1 MVSKKKIANYQIQQ
15 KRKKKKKNMHNTHN
29 LYGLKPI
36 HIKI

>member
-15 KRKKKKKNMHNTHN
+15 KRKKKKNMHNTHN

>member
-15 KRKKKKKNMHNTHN
+15 KRKKKKKMHNTHN

>member
-15 KRKKKKKNMHNTHN
+15 KRKKRKNMHNTHN